1 MENEN
6 DKILPKIEKMDEQL
20 QRNSNYLWT
29 EVQDVVRE
37 WNEFKANK
45 KKTMPDAQ
53 LTMDKLWEAK
63 VDGSLTNKLKQ
74 YPLVSFNHTAH
85 KFWKLPTDIK
95 PMEKITN
102 LATHKI
108 GRNFSSK
115 PTRIDGFKSEIL
127 DQFPVPNLCKVEDES
142 VTIS

>member
-63 VDGSLTNKLKQ
+63 DDGSLTNKLKQ
-74 YPLVSFNHTAH
+74 YPLVFLAFNHTAH

-95 PMEKITN
+95 TMEKSLTQ
-102 LATHKI
+102 THQGGGQI
-108 GRNFSSK
+108 RYNFFRN
-115 PTRIDGFKSEIL
+115 TY
-127 DQFPVPNLCKVEDES
+127 
-142 VTIS
+142 

>member
-45 KKTMPDAQ
+45 KKTMPDAK
-53 LTMDKLWEAK
+53 LTMDKLWEVK
-63 VDGSLTNKLKQ
+63 DDGSLTNTLKQ

-95 PMEKITN
+95 TMEKITN

-108 GRNFSSK
+108 GRNFLPK
-115 PTRIDGFKSEIL
+115 PTR
-127 DQFPVPNLCKVEDES
+127 VEDKS
-142 VTIS
+142 VTISLEIRTR

>member
-1 MENEN
+1 M
-6 DKILPKIEKMDEQL
+6 
-20 QRNSNYLWT
+20 
-29 EVQDVVRE
+29 VRE

-63 VDGSLTNKLKQ
+63 DDGSLTNKLKQ

-85 KFWKLPTDIK
+85 KIWKLPTDIK
-95 PMEKITN
+95 TMEKITN

-108 GRNFSSK
+108 GRNSLPK
-115 PTRIDGFKSEIL
+115 PTR
-127 DQFPVPNLCKVEDES
+127 VEDKS
-142 VTIS
+142 VTISLEYVLDER

>member
-63 VDGSLTNKLKQ
+63 DDGSLTNTLKQ
-74 YPLVSFNHTAH
+74 YPLVSFNHTAN
-85 KFWKLPTDIK
+85 KIWKLPTDIK
-95 PMEKITN
+95 TMEKITN
-102 LATHKI
+102 LATHKT
-108 GRNFSSK
+108 GRNSLPK
-115 PTRIDGFKSEIL
+115 PTR
-127 DQFPVPNLCKVEDES
+127 VEDKS
-142 VTIS
+142 VTISLEIRTR

>member
-45 KKTMPDAQ
+45 KKTMPDAE
-53 LTMDKLWEAK
+53 LITDKLWEVK
-63 VDGSLTNKLKQ
+63 DDGSLTNTLKQ

-95 PMEKITN
+95 TMEKITN

-108 GRNFSSK
+108 GRNFLPK
-115 PTRIDGFKSEIL
+115 PTR
-127 DQFPVPNLCKVEDES
+127 VEDKS
-142 VTIS
+142 VTISLEIRTR

>member
-45 KKTMPDAQ
+45 KKTMPDAK
-53 LTMDKLWEAK
+53 LTMDKLWEVK
-63 VDGSLTNKLKQ
+63 DDGSLTNTLKQ

-85 KFWKLPTDIK
+85 KIWKLPTDIK
-95 PMEKITN
+95 TMEKNTK

-108 GRNFSSK
+108 GRNFLPK
-115 PTRIDGFKSEIL
+115 PTR
-127 DQFPVPNLCKVEDES
+127 VEDKS
-142 VTIS
+142 VTISLEIRTR

>member
-1 MENEN
+1 
-6 DKILPKIEKMDEQL
+6 
-20 QRNSNYLWT
+20 
-29 EVQDVVRE
+29 
-37 WNEFKANK
+37 
-45 KKTMPDAQ
+45 MPDAQ
-53 LTMDKLWEAK
+53 LTMNKLWDAK
-63 VDGSLTNKLKQ
+63 GDGSLTNKLKQ
-74 YPLVSFNHTAH
+74 YPLASFNHTAH

-95 PMEKITN
+95 TMEKITN

-115 PTRIDGFKSEIL
+115 PTRIDGFKSKIL

>member
-45 KKTMPDAQ
+45 KKTMPVAR
-53 LTMDKLWEAK
+53 LTMNKSWEAK

-74 YPLVSFNHTAH
+74 YPLVSPPFNHTAH

-95 PMEKITN
+95 TMEKITN

-108 GRNFSSK
+108 GRNSLPK
-115 PTRIDGFKSEIL
+115 PTR
-127 DQFPVPNLCKVEDES
+127 VEDKS
-142 VTIS
+142 VTISLEYVLDER

>member
-45 KKTMPDAQ
+45 KKTMPDAK
-53 LTMDKLWEAK
+53 LTMDKLWEVK
-63 VDGSLTNKLKQ
+63 DDGSLTNKLKQ

-85 KFWKLPTDIK
+85 KIWKLPTDIK
-95 PMEKITN
+95 TMEKNTN

-108 GRNFSSK
+108 GRNFLPK
-115 PTRIDGFKSEIL
+115 PTR
-127 DQFPVPNLCKVEDES
+127 VEDKS
-142 VTIS
+142 VTISLEYVLDER

>member
-1 MENEN
+1 MCSKQTGNQMENEN

-63 VDGSLTNKLKQ
+63 DDGSLTNKLKQ

-85 KFWKLPTDIK
+85 KIWKLPTDIK
-95 PMEKITN
+95 TMEKNTN

-108 GRNFSSK
+108 GRNFLPK
-115 PTRIDGFKSEIL
+115 PTR
-127 DQFPVPNLCKVEDES
+127 VEDKS
-142 VTIS
+142 VTISLEYVLDER

>member
-45 KKTMPDAQ
+45 KKTMPVAR
-53 LTMDKLWEAK
+53 LTMNKSWEAK

-74 YPLVSFNHTAH
+74 YPLVSPPFNHTAH

-95 PMEKITN
+95 TMEKITN
-102 LATHKI
+102 LAIHKL
-108 GRNFSSK
+108 GRNFLPK
-115 PTRIDGFKSEIL
+115 PTR
-127 DQFPVPNLCKVEDES
+127 VEDKS
-142 VTIS
+142 VTISLEIRTR

>member
-1 MENEN
+1 
-6 DKILPKIEKMDEQL
+6 MDEQL

-63 VDGSLTNKLKQ
+63 DDGSLTNKLKQ
-74 YPLVSFNHTAH
+74 YPLVSPPFNHTAH

-95 PMEKITN
+95 PWRKLPT
-102 LATHKI
+102 
-108 GRNFSSK
+108 SP
-115 PTRIDGFKSEIL
+115 PTRQGEIPYPNPPGWRTNPL
-127 DQFPVPNLCKVEDES
+127 QFL
-142 VTIS
+142 